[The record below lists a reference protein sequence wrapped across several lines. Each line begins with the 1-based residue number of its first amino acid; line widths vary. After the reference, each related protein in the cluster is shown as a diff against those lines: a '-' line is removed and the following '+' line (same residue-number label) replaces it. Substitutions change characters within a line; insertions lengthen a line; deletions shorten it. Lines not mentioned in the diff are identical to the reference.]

1 MGIFSR
7 LPAGSMT
14 QTAPSPRFGLR
25 RICRLAQR
33 SGCEHPHRENRKAK
47 NDSGFSPLPRS
58 EVMKCA
64 LLSNSNI
71 ESLSRRVDTRH
82 EMFIGE
88 GYGSWIQELANPTS
102 AMWRFGPAAV
112 VLLL

>member
-1 MGIFSR
+1 MGLGGADQHR
-7 LPAGSMT
+7 LRG
-14 QTAPSPRFGLR
+14 R
-25 RICRLAQR
+25 RGVR
-33 SGCEHPHRENRKAK
+33 CEHPHRENRRAAY
-47 NDSGFSPLPRS
+47 DSGFSPLPRS

-64 LLSNSNI
+64 LLSNSSF

-112 VLLL
+112 VLRSISEGERSVMALVRT

>member
-1 MGIFSR
+1 
-7 LPAGSMT
+7 
-14 QTAPSPRFGLR
+14 
-25 RICRLAQR
+25 
-33 SGCEHPHRENRKAK
+33 
-47 NDSGFSPLPRS
+47 
-58 EVMKCA
+58 MKCA

-102 AMWRFGPAAV
+102 AMWRFGPCTSPAQQASRI
-112 VLLL
+112 